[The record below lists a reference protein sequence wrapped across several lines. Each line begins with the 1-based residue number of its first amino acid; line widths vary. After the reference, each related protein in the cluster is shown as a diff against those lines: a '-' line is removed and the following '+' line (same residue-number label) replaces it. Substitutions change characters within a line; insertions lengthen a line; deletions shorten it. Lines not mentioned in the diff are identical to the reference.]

1 VHRGIILQLFIRSV
15 EKVFYGARHVPKVF
29 GGADYESAAAPY
41 ILRDSPRHFL
51 GVARLRMEHNE
62 YVCHTE

>member
-1 VHRGIILQLFIRSV
+1 MGD
-15 EKVFYGARHVPKVF
+15 G
-29 GGADYESAAAPY
+29 
-41 ILRDSPRHFL
+41 PRHFL